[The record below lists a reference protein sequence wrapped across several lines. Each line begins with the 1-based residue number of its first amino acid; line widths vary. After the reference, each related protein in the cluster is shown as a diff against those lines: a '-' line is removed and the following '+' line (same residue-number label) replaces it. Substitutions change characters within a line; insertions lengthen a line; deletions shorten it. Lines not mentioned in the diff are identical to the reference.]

1 MVVDL
6 NTERQNEQFGGMN
19 REKNDILSPI
29 TAKKHEKTQN
39 FTYQNFKV
47 KFDPVPTPPSK
58 FFHHPIA
65 NFLHFNIKQ

>member
-19 REKNDILSPI
+19 RGKIDILSTI

-47 KFDPVPTPPSK
+47 KFDPVPTPTP
-58 FFHHPIA
+58 P
-65 NFLHFNIKQ
+65 